1 MQRKIPGANKLQ
13 SGEMKE
19 FQIDGISFLLIRHKE
34 NSTQPVINVLISDVN
49 WQKEL

>member
-19 FQIDGISFLLIRHKE
+19 FQIDGISFFID
-34 NSTQPVINVLISDVN
+34 TT
-49 WQKEL
+49 